1 MGICH
6 QKSKWFGALRHNYWL
21 LHDSVLSVLIIGNV
35 YCVPINSKYLL
46 NVHKYYISKYFDD
59 GSSAD
64 TLWFNPKKKSNRIK
78 IILGLHIQQ
87 FTIVSNLLRFWHLKC
102 HTTIKRAFETFQIHT
117 LMHDFDFIT
126 NGEKNLI

>member
-1 MGICH
+1 MMGICH

-64 TLWFNPKKKSNRIK
+64 TLWFNPKKKIKSNQNYFR
-78 IILGLHIQQ
+78 
-87 FTIVSNLLRFWHLKC
+87 TAYS
-102 HTTIKRAFETFQIHT
+102 AIH
-117 LMHDFDFIT
+117 
-126 NGEKNLI
+126 NSE

>member
-1 MGICH
+1 MMGICH

-64 TLWFNPKKKSNRIK
+64 TLWFNAKKIKSNQNYFR
-78 IILGLHIQQ
+78 
-87 FTIVSNLLRFWHLKC
+87 TAYS
-102 HTTIKRAFETFQIHT
+102 AIH
-117 LMHDFDFIT
+117 
-126 NGEKNLI
+126 NSE